1 MSLKTQESNIE
12 ELLQNGFETIV
23 QAFELKKISSD
34 NLLKEKEDI
43 INDLSSKM
51 KILNKENELLKKE
64 NDLLTIENNKLKQE
78 NLVYKSSIHTNSKSI
93 FQLQRNIIVPKI
105 KQIFDTNENENTI
118 TSDKNIFYNKE
129 HLNDEKMNNG
139 SLTDRKE
146 LNLDNNKFYINQ
158 NEDNLS
164 TKFER
169 KKSSF
174 SPGIN
179 EIRIPLTNINTNL
192 SFNKKNNDNILKYNK
207 IDTKIN
213 TLRRNLSSKL
223 FMRNLENHKTDIDYP
238 QPDSF
243 DMASKRKNIIEF
255 NNNNVH
261 QFQIFEKKIENIN
274 KSKST
279 IDEKNNQN
287 SKKYLNNFIYN
298 TQIPENSLKNG
309 KKNEKIS
316 NFLNQCKVYLTP
328 RNFECIVNLFQKYK
342 NGFIN
347 QEIVISETKNLL
359 QNNRNLIKFFE
370 TLFIVQ

>member
-23 QAFELKKISSD
+23 QAFELKKISSE

-43 INDLSSKM
+43 INDLSNKM

-78 NLVYKSSIHTNSKSI
+78 NLVYKSSIHSNSKSV
-93 FQLQRNIIVPKI
+93 FQLQRSIIIPKI

-118 TSDKNIFYNKE
+118 TNDKNIFFNKE
-129 HLNDEKMNNG
+129 QLDENMKNG

-146 LNLDNNKFYINQ
+146 INLDNNKIYINK

-164 TKFER
+164 TKFDR

-192 SFNKKNNDNILKYNK
+192 SFNKKNNDNNLKYNK

-223 FMRNLENHKTDIDYP
+223 FMRNLENHKTDIDYS

-243 DMASKRKNIIEF
+243 DMVSKRKNMIEL

-274 KSKST
+274 KNKST

-287 SKKYLNNFIYN
+287 SKKYFNNFIYN
-298 TQIPENSLKNG
+298 TKIPDNILNNGRRNENITK
-309 KKNEKIS
+309 
-316 NFLNQCKVYLTP
+316 FLNQCKVYLTP
-328 RNFECIVNLFQKYK
+328 RNFECIVNIFQKFK
-342 NGFIN
+342 NGYIN
-347 QEIVISETKNLL
+347 QETVISETKNLL
-359 QNNRNLIKFFE
+359 QNNRNLIQFFE
-370 TLFIVQ
+370 SMFIVQ

>member
-43 INDLSSKM
+43 INDLSNKM

-78 NLVYKSSIHTNSKSI
+78 NLVYKSSIHSNSKSV
-93 FQLQRNIIVPKI
+93 FQLQRNIIIPKI

-118 TSDKNIFYNKE
+118 TSDKNIFYNKVQ
-129 HLNDEKMNNG
+129 LNDEKMNNG

-164 TKFER
+164 SKFEK

-192 SFNKKNNDNILKYNK
+192 SFNKKNNDNNLKYNK

-223 FMRNLENHKTDIDYP
+223 FMRNLENHKTDIDYSL
-238 QPDSF
+238 PDSF
-243 DMASKRKNIIEF
+243 DMASKRKNILEF
-255 NNNNVH
+255 NNSNVH

-279 IDEKNNQN
+279 IDNQN
-287 SKKYLNNFIYN
+287 SKKYFNNFIYN
-298 TQIPENSLKNG
+298 TQIHDNSLNNG
-309 KKNEKIS
+309 KRNEKIT

-328 RNFECIVNLFQKYK
+328 RNFECVVNIFQKFK
-342 NGFIN
+342 NGYIN
-347 QEIVISETKNLL
+347 QETVISETKNLL
-359 QNNRNLIKFFE
+359 QNNRNLIQFFE
-370 TLFIVQ
+370 SMFIVQ

>member
-43 INDLSSKM
+43 INDLSNKM

-78 NLVYKSSIHTNSKSI
+78 NLVYKSSIHSNSKSV
-93 FQLQRNIIVPKI
+93 FQLQRSIIIPKI

-118 TSDKNIFYNKE
+118 TIDKNIFFNKE
-129 HLNDEKMNNG
+129 QLDENMKNG

-146 LNLDNNKFYINQ
+146 INLDNNKIYINK

-164 TKFER
+164 TKFDR

-192 SFNKKNNDNILKYNK
+192 SFNKKNNDNNLKYNK

-223 FMRNLENHKTDIDYP
+223 FMRNLENHKTDIDYS

-243 DMASKRKNIIEF
+243 DMVTKRKNMIEL

-274 KSKST
+274 KNKST

-287 SKKYLNNFIYN
+287 SKKYFNNFIYN
-298 TQIPENSLKNG
+298 TKIPDNILNNGRRNENITK
-309 KKNEKIS
+309 
-316 NFLNQCKVYLTP
+316 FLNQCKVYLTP
-328 RNFECIVNLFQKYK
+328 RNFECIVNIFQKFK
-342 NGFIN
+342 NGYIN
-347 QEIVISETKNLL
+347 QETVISETKNLL
-359 QNNRNLIKFFE
+359 QNNRNLIQFFE
-370 TLFIVQ
+370 SMFIVQ

>member
-23 QAFELKKISSD
+23 QAFELKKISSE

-43 INDLSSKM
+43 INDLSNKM

-78 NLVYKSSIHTNSKSI
+78 NLVYKSSIHSNSKSV
-93 FQLQRNIIVPKI
+93 FQLQRSIIIPKI

-118 TSDKNIFYNKE
+118 TNDKNIFFNKE
-129 HLNDEKMNNG
+129 QLDENMKNG

-146 LNLDNNKFYINQ
+146 INLDNNKIYINK

-164 TKFER
+164 TKFDR

-179 EIRIPLTNINTNL
+179 EIRIPLTNINTN
-192 SFNKKNNDNILKYNK
+192 SPFNKKNNDNNLKYNK

-223 FMRNLENHKTDIDYP
+223 FMRNLENHKTDIDYS

-243 DMASKRKNIIEF
+243 DMVSKRKNMIEL

-274 KSKST
+274 KNKST

-287 SKKYLNNFIYN
+287 SKKYFNNFIYN
-298 TQIPENSLKNG
+298 TKIPDNILNNGRRNENITK
-309 KKNEKIS
+309 
-316 NFLNQCKVYLTP
+316 FLNQCKVYLTP
-328 RNFECIVNLFQKYK
+328 RNFECIVNIFQKFK
-342 NGFIN
+342 NGYIN
-347 QEIVISETKNLL
+347 QETVISETKNLL
-359 QNNRNLIKFFE
+359 QNNRNLIQFFE
-370 TLFIVQ
+370 SMFIVQ

>member
-43 INDLSSKM
+43 INDLSNKM

-78 NLVYKSSIHTNSKSI
+78 NLVYKSSIHSNSKSV
-93 FQLQRNIIVPKI
+93 FQLQRSIIIPKI

-118 TSDKNIFYNKE
+118 TIDKNIFFNKE
-129 HLNDEKMNNG
+129 QLDENMKNG

-146 LNLDNNKFYINQ
+146 INLDNNKIYINK

-164 TKFER
+164 SKFEK

-192 SFNKKNNDNILKYNK
+192 SFNKKNNDNNLKYNK

-274 KSKST
+274 KNKST

-287 SKKYLNNFIYN
+287 SKKYFNNFIYN
-298 TQIPENSLKNG
+298 TKIPDNILNNGRRNENITK
-309 KKNEKIS
+309 
-316 NFLNQCKVYLTP
+316 FLNQCKVYLTP
-328 RNFECIVNLFQKYK
+328 RNFECIVNIFQKFK
-342 NGFIN
+342 NGYIN
-347 QEIVISETKNLL
+347 QETVISETKNLL
-359 QNNRNLIKFFE
+359 QNNRNLIQFFE
-370 TLFIVQ
+370 SMFIVQ

>member
-23 QAFELKKISSD
+23 QAFELKKISSE

-43 INDLSSKM
+43 INDLSNKM

-78 NLVYKSSIHTNSKSI
+78 NLVYKSSIHSNSKSV
-93 FQLQRNIIVPKI
+93 FQLQRSIIIPKI

-118 TSDKNIFYNKE
+118 TIDKNIFFNKE
-129 HLNDEKMNNG
+129 QLDENMKNG

-146 LNLDNNKFYINQ
+146 INLDNNKIYINK

-164 TKFER
+164 TKFDR

-192 SFNKKNNDNILKYNK
+192 SFNKKNNDNNLKYNK

-223 FMRNLENHKTDIDYP
+223 FMRNLENHKTDIDYS

-243 DMASKRKNIIEF
+243 DMVTKRKNMIEL

-261 QFQIFEKKIENIN
+261 QFQI
-274 KSKST
+274 
-279 IDEKNNQN
+279 
-287 SKKYLNNFIYN
+287 Y
-298 TQIPENSLKNG
+298 
-309 KKNEKIS
+309 
-316 NFLNQCKVYLTP
+316 
-328 RNFECIVNLFQKYK
+328 
-342 NGFIN
+342 
-347 QEIVISETKNLL
+347 
-359 QNNRNLIKFFE
+359 
-370 TLFIVQ
+370 

>member
-43 INDLSSKM
+43 INDLSNKM

-78 NLVYKSSIHTNSKSI
+78 NLVYKSSIHSNSKSV
-93 FQLQRNIIVPKI
+93 FQLQRSIIIPKI

-118 TSDKNIFYNKE
+118 TIDKNIFFNKE
-129 HLNDEKMNNG
+129 QLDENMKNG

-146 LNLDNNKFYINQ
+146 INLDNNKIYINK

-164 TKFER
+164 TKFDR

-192 SFNKKNNDNILKYNK
+192 SFNKKNNDNNLKYNK

-223 FMRNLENHKTDIDYP
+223 FMRNLENHKTDIDYS

-243 DMASKRKNIIEF
+243 DMVTKRKNMIEL

-274 KSKST
+274 KNKST

-287 SKKYLNNFIYN
+287 SKKYFNNFIYN
-298 TQIPENSLKNG
+298 TKIHDNILNNGRRNENITK
-309 KKNEKIS
+309 
-316 NFLNQCKVYLTP
+316 FLNQCKVYLTP
-328 RNFECIVNLFQKYK
+328 RNFECIVNIFQKFK
-342 NGFIN
+342 NGYIN
-347 QEIVISETKNLL
+347 QETVISETKNSL
-359 QNNRNLIKFFE
+359 QNNRNLIQFFE
-370 TLFIVQ
+370 SMFIVQ

>member
-23 QAFELKKISSD
+23 QAFELKKISSE

-43 INDLSSKM
+43 INDLSNKM

-78 NLVYKSSIHTNSKSI
+78 NLVYKSSIHSNSKSV
-93 FQLQRNIIVPKI
+93 FQLQRSIIIPKI

-129 HLNDEKMNNG
+129 QLNKNMKNS

-146 LNLDNNKFYINQ
+146 INLDNNKIYINK

-164 TKFER
+164 TKFDR

-192 SFNKKNNDNILKYNK
+192 SFNKKNNDNNLKYNK

-223 FMRNLENHKTDIDYP
+223 FMRNLENHKTDIDYS

-243 DMASKRKNIIEF
+243 DMVTKRKNMIEL

-274 KSKST
+274 KNKST

-287 SKKYLNNFIYN
+287 SKKYFNNFIYN
-298 TQIPENSLKNG
+298 TKIPDNILNNGRRNENITK
-309 KKNEKIS
+309 
-316 NFLNQCKVYLTP
+316 FLNQCKVYLTP
-328 RNFECIVNLFQKYK
+328 RNFECVVNIFQKFK
-342 NGFIN
+342 NGYIN
-347 QEIVISETKNLL
+347 QETVISETKNLL
-359 QNNRNLIKFFE
+359 QNNRNLIQFFE
-370 TLFIVQ
+370 SMFIVQ

>member
-23 QAFELKKISSD
+23 QAFELKKISSE

-43 INDLSSKM
+43 INDLSNKM

-78 NLVYKSSIHTNSKSI
+78 NLVYKSSIHSNSKSV
-93 FQLQRNIIVPKI
+93 FQLQRSIIIPKI

-118 TSDKNIFYNKE
+118 TNDKNIFFNKE
-129 HLNDEKMNNG
+129 QLNKNMKNS

-146 LNLDNNKFYINQ
+146 INLDNNKIYINK

-164 TKFER
+164 TKFDR

-179 EIRIPLTNINTNL
+179 EIRIPLTNINTN
-192 SFNKKNNDNILKYNK
+192 SPFNKKNNDNNLKYNK

-223 FMRNLENHKTDIDYP
+223 FMRNLENHKTDIDYS

-243 DMASKRKNIIEF
+243 DMVTKRKNMIEL

-274 KSKST
+274 KNKST

-287 SKKYLNNFIYN
+287 SKKYFNNFIYN
-298 TQIPENSLKNG
+298 TKIPDNILNNGRRNENITK
-309 KKNEKIS
+309 
-316 NFLNQCKVYLTP
+316 FLNQCKVYLTP
-328 RNFECIVNLFQKYK
+328 RNFECIVNIFQKFK
-342 NGFIN
+342 NGYIN
-347 QEIVISETKNLL
+347 QETVISETKNLL
-359 QNNRNLIKFFE
+359 QNNRNLIQFFE
-370 TLFIVQ
+370 SMFIVQ

>member
-23 QAFELKKISSD
+23 QAFELKKISSE

-43 INDLSSKM
+43 INDLSNKM

-78 NLVYKSSIHTNSKSI
+78 NLVYKSSIHSNSKSV
-93 FQLQRNIIVPKI
+93 FQLQRSIIIPKI

-118 TSDKNIFYNKE
+118 TIDKNIFFNKE
-129 HLNDEKMNNG
+129 QLDENMKNG

-146 LNLDNNKFYINQ
+146 INLDNNKIYINK

-164 TKFER
+164 TKFDR

-223 FMRNLENHKTDIDYP
+223 FMRNLENHKTDIDYS

-243 DMASKRKNIIEF
+243 DMVTKRKNMIEL

-274 KSKST
+274 KNKST

-287 SKKYLNNFIYN
+287 SKKYFNNFIYN
-298 TQIPENSLKNG
+298 TKIPDNILNNGRRNENITK
-309 KKNEKIS
+309 
-316 NFLNQCKVYLTP
+316 FLNQCKVYLTP
-328 RNFECIVNLFQKYK
+328 RNFECIVNIFQKFK
-342 NGFIN
+342 NGYIN
-347 QEIVISETKNLL
+347 QETVISETKNLL
-359 QNNRNLIKFFE
+359 QNNRNLIQFFE
-370 TLFIVQ
+370 SMFIVQ

>member
-23 QAFELKKISSD
+23 QAFELKKISSE

-43 INDLSSKM
+43 INDLSNKM

-78 NLVYKSSIHTNSKSI
+78 NLVYKSSIHSNSKSV
-93 FQLQRNIIVPKI
+93 FQLQRSIIIPKI

-118 TSDKNIFYNKE
+118 TIDKNIFFNKE
-129 HLNDEKMNNG
+129 QLDENMKNG

-146 LNLDNNKFYINQ
+146 INLDNNKIYINK

-164 TKFER
+164 TKFDR

-192 SFNKKNNDNILKYNK
+192 SFNKKNNDNNLKYNK

-223 FMRNLENHKTDIDYP
+223 FMRNLENHKTDIDYS

-243 DMASKRKNIIEF
+243 DMVTKRKNMIEL

-274 KSKST
+274 KNKST

-287 SKKYLNNFIYN
+287 SKKYFNNFIYN
-298 TQIPENSLKNG
+298 TKIPDNILNNGRRNENITK
-309 KKNEKIS
+309 
-316 NFLNQCKVYLTP
+316 FLNQCKVYLTP
-328 RNFECIVNLFQKYK
+328 RNFECIVNIFQKFK
-342 NGFIN
+342 NGYIN
-347 QEIVISETKNLL
+347 QETVISETKNLL
-359 QNNRNLIKFFE
+359 QNNRNLIQFFE
-370 TLFIVQ
+370 SMFIVQ

>member
-23 QAFELKKISSD
+23 QAFELKKISSE

-43 INDLSSKM
+43 INDLSNKM

-78 NLVYKSSIHTNSKSI
+78 NLVYKSSIHSNSKSV
-93 FQLQRNIIVPKI
+93 FQLQRSIIIPKI

-118 TSDKNIFYNKE
+118 TIDKNIFFNKE
-129 HLNDEKMNNG
+129 QLDENMKNG

-146 LNLDNNKFYINQ
+146 INLDNNKIYINK

-164 TKFER
+164 TKFDR

-179 EIRIPLTNINTNL
+179 EIRIPLTNINTN
-192 SFNKKNNDNILKYNK
+192 SPFNKKNNDNNLKYNK

-223 FMRNLENHKTDIDYP
+223 FMRNLENHKTDIDYS

-243 DMASKRKNIIEF
+243 DMVTKRKNMIEL

-274 KSKST
+274 KNKST

-287 SKKYLNNFIYN
+287 SKKYFNNFIYN
-298 TQIPENSLKNG
+298 TKIPDNILNNGRRNENITK
-309 KKNEKIS
+309 
-316 NFLNQCKVYLTP
+316 FLNQCKVYLTP
-328 RNFECIVNLFQKYK
+328 RNFECIVNIFQKFK
-342 NGFIN
+342 NGYIN
-347 QEIVISETKNLL
+347 QETVISETKNLL
-359 QNNRNLIKFFE
+359 QNNRNLIQFFE
-370 TLFIVQ
+370 SMFIVQ